1 MCPPWRTRRSW
12 ALRSP
17 SCCAALG
24 LLALLDGLARAVPH
38 DARVVAV
45 GVPLEHCRNDAFD
58 RLLAC
63 GHTREVP
70 QVLLGFADRP
80 WIVGS
85 PEALVAGDDDP
96 RRQGGDLIEAGD
108 PVLAPLF
115 IGFSGHH
122 VDLVVDDVAT
132 GDSIDGGNVQDG

>member
-17 SCCAALG
+17 SCGAALPPPPRPGGCSAHGRDCPWHLG

-45 GVPLEHCRNDAFD
+45 GVQLEHRRNDAFD

-63 GHTREVP
+63 DHMREVP
-70 QVLLGFADRP
+70 QVLLGFTDRP
-80 WIVGS
+80 
-85 PEALVAGDDDP
+85 
-96 RRQGGDLIEAGD
+96 
-108 PVLAPLF
+108 
-115 IGFSGHH
+115 
-122 VDLVVDDVAT
+122 
-132 GDSIDGGNVQDG
+132 